1 MDRGRLEVN
10 KTKGV
15 KLGILGGTFNPIH
28 LGHLRAAEE
37 ICENLSLD
45 KIFFIPSG
53 IPPHREDDIASFDHR
68 YQMVKLAIEG
78 NPHFSVLDIE
88 GRRPGKSYTV
98 DTLKELNGLYPE
110 AKFYFI
116 LGLDA
121 FLEIETWRSY
131 RQLFSL
137 AHLVIISRPG
147 FDETHVNGVLRKIF
161 QDIKYD
167 KGEMAFSIPGAFSVL
182 YREIT
187 LLDISATLIRNLI
200 KQGLSIRYLVPASVK
215 EYIYK
220 EGVYGKYEIGS
231 QLKGGYK

>member
-1 MDRGRLEVN
+1 MDRGRLEVKN
-10 KTKGV
+10 KEV

-37 ICENLSLD
+37 VYENLSLD
-45 KIFFIPSG
+45 KIFFVPSG
-53 IPPHREDDIASFDHR
+53 TPPHRENDIASFDHR
-68 YQMVKLAIEG
+68 YQMVKLATEG
-78 NPHFSVLDIE
+78 NSHFSVLDIE
-88 GRRPGKSYTV
+88 GKRPGKSYTI
-98 DTLKELNGLYPE
+98 DTLRELNELYPG

-137 AHLVIISRPG
+137 AYFVIISRPG
-147 FDETHVNGVLRKIF
+147 FDETHVNGILRKIF

-167 KGEMAFSIPGAFSVL
+167 QRGMAFSMPGVFDVF
-182 YREIT
+182 YRKIT

-200 KQGLSIRYLVPASVK
+200 EKGFSIRYLVPASVE

-220 EGVYGKYEIGS
+220 KEVYGKYEIGS
-231 QLKGGYK
+231 QPKSGYK